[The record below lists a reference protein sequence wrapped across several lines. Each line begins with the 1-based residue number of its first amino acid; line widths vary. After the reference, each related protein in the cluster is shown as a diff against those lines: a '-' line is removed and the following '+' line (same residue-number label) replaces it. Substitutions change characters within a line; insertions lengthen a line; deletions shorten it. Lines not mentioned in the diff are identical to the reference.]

1 MMRILTMAMTVLVG
15 VAMALPAEAARK
27 KHRVG
32 ATPVAQKVAP
42 GGLPLGTF
50 DVCRQRGLGI
60 GLVEGQEGLHAYIVE
75 CMTGHPSGG
84 GRTRE

>member
-1 MMRILTMAMTVLVG
+1 MANVPKEEKQMMRVLTMAMTVLLG

-27 KHRVG
+27 KHR
-32 ATPVAQKVAP
+32 AAVAHR
-42 GGLPLGTF
+42 GTF
-50 DVCRQRGLGI
+50 DECRQRALGI
-60 GLVEGQEGLHAYIVE
+60 GLVEGQEGMHAYIVE